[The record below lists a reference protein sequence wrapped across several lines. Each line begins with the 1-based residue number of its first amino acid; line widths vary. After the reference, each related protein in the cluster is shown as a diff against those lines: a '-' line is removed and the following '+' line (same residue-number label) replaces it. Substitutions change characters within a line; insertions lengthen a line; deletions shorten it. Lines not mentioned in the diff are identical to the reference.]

1 MELNLDT
8 TLLNKLF
15 THKNEALLV
24 LEDEYFKEANEV
36 ALSYLGVSSIKV
48 FRSLHPALIS
58 PEFQPDGVASKI
70 KANKA
75 FLLLRKHRSIRFV
88 WQHITLKGEPFNVEV
103 TLRNRVDKEHNYID
117 VHWRLLP

>member
-15 THKNEALLV
+15 LHKNEAFLV
-24 LEDEYFKEANEV
+24 LEDQYFKDANEI

-48 FRSLHPALIS
+48 FRSLHPAKIS
-58 PEFQPDGVASKI
+58 PEFQPDGTASKI
-70 KANKA
+70 KANEA
-75 FLLLRKHRSIRFV
+75 FLLLKKHRSMCFL
-88 WQHITLKGEPFNVEV
+88 WQHIDLKGEPFNVEV
-103 TLRNRVDKEHNYID
+103 TLRNRIDKEHNYID